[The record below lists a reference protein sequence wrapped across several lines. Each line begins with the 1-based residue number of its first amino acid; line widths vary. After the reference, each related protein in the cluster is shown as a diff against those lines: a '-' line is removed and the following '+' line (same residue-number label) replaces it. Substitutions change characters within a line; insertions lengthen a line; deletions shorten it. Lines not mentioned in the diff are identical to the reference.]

1 MVNKRI
7 YFAIQGLA
15 IKPEP
20 IGAAVSTWADGD
32 VVHGVQSVAVTTT
45 FNLEQAFEL
54 GQLEIYENIEG
65 IPNVEISASK
75 VLDGYP
81 PMFLLAT
88 QRASD
93 PDLGRTI

>member
-1 MVNKRI
+1 MANKRI

-45 FNLEQAFEL
+45 C
-54 GQLEIYENIEG
+54 
-65 IPNVEISASK
+65 
-75 VLDGYP
+75 
-81 PMFLLAT
+81 LLYT
-88 QRASD
+88 SPSPRD
-93 PDLGRTI
+93 

>member
-1 MVNKRI
+1 MANKRI

-45 FNLEQAFEL
+45 FNSIFSSFNLFTKCLPTKPVAPVTNTFIL
-54 GQLEIYENIEG
+54 
-65 IPNVEISASK
+65 
-75 VLDGYP
+75 
-81 PMFLLAT
+81 
-88 QRASD
+88 
-93 PDLGRTI
+93 